1 MNWTVDTPVHLGDSV
16 IAAIVEFKISVNA
29 VGPGLAGWAKKT
41 PLLFIQFRGDR
52 ISGLDING
60 HAYEADEI
68 ELLYPTAIAQIHA
81 MQHNLS

>member
-1 MNWTVDTPVHLGDSV
+1 MNWKIDTPIHLGDSV
-16 IAAIVEFKISVNA
+16 IAVIVECKVSLNLI
-29 VGPGLAGWAKKT
+29 GPAFAGWVNKR

-68 ELLYPTAIAQIHA
+68 ELLYPTAIAQVRAH
-81 MQHNLS
+81 MSCV